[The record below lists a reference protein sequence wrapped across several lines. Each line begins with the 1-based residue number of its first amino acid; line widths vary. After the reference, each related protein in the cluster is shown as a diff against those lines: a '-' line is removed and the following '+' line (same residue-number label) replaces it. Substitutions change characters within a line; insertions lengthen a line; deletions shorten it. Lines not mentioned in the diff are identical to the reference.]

1 MAFATH
7 GRNDVCAVRVD
18 ERDASWEGPD
28 PRFRAYLH
36 GSGETETAGRTDTYD
51 ITGGDVLQVID
62 WAQQQAGGKLT
73 YAVALV
79 VEDTTQ
85 PADER
90 QGLVWLLGRDGND
103 VDTDPD
109 ELTRHQRMLSR
120 RAHPVGVPD
129 FDAVP
134 AAVFSPYTDGSER
147 RWL

>member
-1 MAFATH
+1 MAFLDARAERRVRCS
-7 GRNDVCAVRVD
+7 GRRARRELGRSGSSV
-18 ERDASWEGPD
+18 P
-28 PRFRAYLH
+28 AYLH

-51 ITGGDVLQVID
+51 ITGGDVFQVID
-62 WAQQQAGGKLT
+62 WAQKQAGGKLT

-109 ELTRHQRMLSR
+109 ERTRHQRMLSR